1 MLKSEDWEIVTLQK
15 SKEQDVI
22 EKYTYLMN
30 AQFFDM

>member
-30 AQFFDM
+30 AQFF